1 MSLFKAAWFKLFFV
15 LPLLAACGFTPVYGV
30 DGTGT
35 KLQNRVLVDEPLTRE
50 GYVLTRQIERRL
62 GRAAGPAYALSVT
75 IKTTEESLAIDVD
88 GDIERYNLVGTAD
101 YVLLDKASGAIVAS
115 GQVQNFT
122 GYSATGT
129 TVATLAA
136 QRDAADRLMI
146 ILADKIVS
154 ELLVK
159 ATL

>member
-1 MSLFKAAWFKLFFV
+1 M
-15 LPLLAACGFTPVYGV
+15 
-30 DGTGT
+30 
-35 KLQNRVLVDEPLTRE
+35 
-50 GYVLTRQIERRL
+50 
-62 GRAAGPAYALSVT
+62 
-75 IKTTEESLAIDVD
+75 D